1 MSYSALDS
9 LDMGTR
15 VLETKDCI
23 KGWGGRWKLEGPF
36 CPALVFRPFPGAMA
50 SVLGIC
56 HLDVQPA
63 TSLVSCPSDANKI

>member
-36 CPALVFRPFPGAMA
+36 CPALMFRPFPGAMA
-50 SVLGIC
+50 SLR
-56 HLDVQPA
+56 HLSPGCS
-63 TSLVSCPSDANKI
+63 TSHLFSFLPF

>member
-23 KGWGGRWKLEGPF
+23 KGWGGRWCF
-36 CPALVFRPFPGAMA
+36 VH
-50 SVLGIC
+50 SQVLW
-56 HLDVQPA
+56 HL
-63 TSLVSCPSDANKI
+63 S

>member
-36 CPALVFRPFPGAMA
+36 CPALSTRCFVH
-50 SVLGIC
+50 SQVLW
-56 HLDVQPA
+56 HL
-63 TSLVSCPSDANKI
+63 S